1 MTTNTALLIIDVQ
14 IGLMEEAY
22 QSGETLDRIRTL
34 LADARKTNTPI
45 IYVQHDGPAGHGLE
59 VGTPPWHIH
68 PSIAPAEGDVV
79 VHKRASD
86 SFYDTTLHSQL
97 TQLDIKQLVVA
108 GGQTEYCVDTTVRRA
123 TTMGY
128 TVTLVG
134 DAHTTYDS
142 EILSAAQII
151 AHTNDTL
158 NGFRTD
164 EYRIGVKPTAEIV
177 F

>member
-1 MTTNTALLIIDVQ
+1 MTINTALVIIDVQ
-14 IGLMEEAY
+14 IGLIEEAY
-22 QSGETLDRIRTL
+22 QSKETLDQIGTL
-34 LADARKTNTPI
+34 LAKARTTNTSV
-45 IYVQHDGPAGHGLE
+45 IYVQHDGPVGHGLE

-86 SFYDTTLHSQL
+86 SFYDTTLHSKLAQRG
-97 TQLDIKQLVVA
+97 IKHLVVA

-128 TVTLVG
+128 EITLVG
-134 DAHTTYDS
+134 DAHTTYDN
-142 EILSAAQII
+142 EVLSAAQII

-158 NGFRTD
+158 NGFRSD
-164 EYRIGVKPTAEIV
+164 EYKITVKPTAEIV